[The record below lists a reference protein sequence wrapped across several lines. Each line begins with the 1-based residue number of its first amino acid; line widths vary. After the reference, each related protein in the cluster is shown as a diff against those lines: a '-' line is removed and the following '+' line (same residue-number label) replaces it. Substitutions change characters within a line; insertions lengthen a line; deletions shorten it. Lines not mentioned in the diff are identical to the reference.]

1 MSVHA
6 TPPPR
11 EKGQTNPGVYMPAEG
26 GRRRDGGP
34 AVQIGHLIAVL
45 FRIITYR
52 IRFNCMD
59 GVRLK
64 IVNRAII
71 KAPSVCLEN
80 LSRPLGI
87 QRAAQI
93 LDVRKVCNSVCYYY
107 TLSLRILNLNCPLGL
122 PGCHRGGSNAE
133 CLGLKCNNLPAWKWR
148 KGGTT
153 RDQ

>member
-1 MSVHA
+1 MRHRRPVKRGKQIQES
-6 TPPPR
+6 T
-11 EKGQTNPGVYMPAEG
+11 YMPAEG

-93 LDVRKVCNSVCYYY
+93 LVKNTRWLRHLVFF
-107 TLSLRILNLNCPLGL
+107 TRFFLSFVGEYLSIPLR
-122 PGCHRGGSNAE
+122 GSQHIA
-133 CLGLKCNNLPAWKWR
+133 PMQD
-148 KGGTT
+148 TF
-153 RDQ
+153 